1 MVSAMDNEETENN
14 LGIMIFLSNDTIKK
28 RVDELL
34 GSIKN
39 IRRKEYVKV
48 LI

>member
-1 MVSAMDNEETENN
+1 MVSAMANEETENN